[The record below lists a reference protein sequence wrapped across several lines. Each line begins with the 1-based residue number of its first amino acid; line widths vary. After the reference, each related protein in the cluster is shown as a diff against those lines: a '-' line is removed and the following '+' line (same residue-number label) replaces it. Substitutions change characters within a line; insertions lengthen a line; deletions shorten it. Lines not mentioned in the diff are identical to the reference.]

1 MKKVI
6 FLLLCICV
14 CFFSCTSKEQSKKAV
29 QNVQGK
35 ESLEV
40 TGSNQT
46 VVVSDDAKSI
56 TVTGN
61 NNTVSTENAAG
72 NTNN

>member
-1 MKKVI
+1 MKKVV
-6 FLLLCICV
+6 FLLLCMCV
-14 CFFSCTSKEQSKKAV
+14 VLSGCTLKDQSKKAV

-35 ESLEV
+35 ESVEV

-46 VVVSDDAKSI
+46 VVVSENAKSI

-61 NNTVSTENAAG
+61 NNTVSTENAAD
-72 NTNN
+72 NKNN